1 MGGRVGGLCL
11 LAHRKG
17 RRCLG
22 AVNCDRRV
30 DGAVQKMSPFL
41 SSSTDPHNALTP
53 PPSESATTAS
63 LLTTSPTRSF
73 CATNGA
79 SSTICAAS
87 DICKKCAAPA
97 SAQFVVYILTQV
109 GQSPTQ
115 PCQSYASLLLHPCNL
130 LMPLHPLDE
139 DLDPPG
145 LCNLGSVVYILTQVR
160 QSPTSLLLH
169 LKLLLRL
176 IPISPEIL

>member
-1 MGGRVGGLCL
+1 
-11 LAHRKG
+11 
-17 RRCLG
+17 
-22 AVNCDRRV
+22 
-30 DGAVQKMSPFL
+30 MSPFL

-53 PPSESATTAS
+53 PPSESATTDS

-73 CATNGA
+73 CVTNGA

-97 SAQFVVYILTQV
+97 SAQCLVYILTQV

-130 LMPLHPLDE
+130 LMPPHPLDD

-145 LCNLGSVVYILTQVR
+145 LCNLGSVVYTLTQVR
-160 QSPTSLLLH
+160 QTPTSLLLQVH
-169 LKLLLRL
+169 LKLLLHL